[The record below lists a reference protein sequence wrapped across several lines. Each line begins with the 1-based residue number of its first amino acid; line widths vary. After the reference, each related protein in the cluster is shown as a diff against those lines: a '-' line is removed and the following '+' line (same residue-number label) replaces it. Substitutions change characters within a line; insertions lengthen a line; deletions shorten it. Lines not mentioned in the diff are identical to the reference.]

1 MDVKHS
7 EGKKEKNLYLGY
19 LCGDALVCF
28 CDSCCCSPDFLG
40 YGFLLGILASVFLA
54 KLQIKKVHFRS
65 REWCTTGVIGIT
77 RMLWKFHAPSSVPK
91 GGGILEEPLLISD
104 SL

>member
-1 MDVKHS
+1 M
-7 EGKKEKNLYLGY
+7 GMLF
-19 LCGDALVCF
+19 CF
-28 CDSCCCSPDFLG
+28 FDPCCCFPDFLG
-40 YGFLLGILASVFLA
+40 YGFLLGILANVFLA
-54 KLQIKKVHFRS
+54 KLQIKKVHLSS
-65 REWCTTGVIGIT
+65 REWCTSGVIGIT